1 MQRLWIAYLSVKRA
15 KRLGCL
21 AAKRA
26 AGAEESG
33 VCKIGERNMGGQI
46 QTDTAESGLRVLNRD
61 VIKYIAMF
69 TMLLN
74 HMGHVFLTRGTPLYE
89 ILEDIGFFTAPV
101 MCYFMVEGYV
111 YTRSKA
117 RYGLRLFL
125 FAVLSQIPFQLAF
138 GQRGFN
144 MIYTLFCCFLIL
156 VVMERVGSSLIQACC
171 VMCLILATV
180 NGDWPIVAPLL
191 TFLLCRNVGDRKKQA
206 MSFFVVYLLFAVLN
220 IQNYMFGQ
228 QGDWTWYA
236 VTHAALSGL
245 GILAAAVVV
254 LVFYNGERAQKGQR
268 FSKWFFYLFYPAHL
282 LVLYLLKIS
291 LHNISVK

>member
-1 MQRLWIAYLSVKRA
+1 
-15 KRLGCL
+15 
-21 AAKRA
+21 
-26 AGAEESG
+26 
-33 VCKIGERNMGGQI
+33 MGGQI
-46 QTDTAESGLRVLNRD
+46 QTDTEESGLRLLNRD

-74 HMGHVFLTRGTPLYE
+74 HAGHVFLTRGTLLYE

-101 MCYFMVEGYV
+101 MCYFMVEGYA
-111 YTRSKA
+111 YTRSKM

-138 GQRGFN
+138 GQRGLN
-144 MIYTLFCCFLIL
+144 VIYTLFCCFLIL
-156 VVMERVGSSLIQACC
+156 VVMERVGSSVLQAGC
-171 VMCLILATV
+171 VMCLTLATV

-191 TFLLCRNVGDRKKQA
+191 TFLLCRNAGDRRKQA

-220 IQNYMFGQ
+220 TQNYMSGQ

-254 LVFYNGERAQKGQR
+254 LVFYNGERAKKGR
-268 FSKWFFYLFYPAHL
+268 HFSKWFFYLFYPAHL
-282 LVLYLLKIS
+282 LVLYLLKVS
-291 LHNISVK
+291 LHNIYVK